1 MSYNLWMAKFHH
13 RQMEKYRKYKELTTR
28 REKESK
34 NLMQEYLSKLDTVDF
49 FRFAAD
55 TGYIVKKKK

>member
-13 RQMEKYRKYKELTTR
+13 NCMMKYQRAKEKCKQ
-28 REKESK
+28 REEESK
-34 NLMQEYLSKLDTVDF
+34 KLMQSYLDDLDTVDY

-55 TGYIVKKKK
+55 TGYITKKK